1 MPMGYSFT
9 PFFHSSISLPLLCW
23 IRLISPRSPTAV
35 CIFLP
40 VSVVP
45 NVRAGTAWND
55 TLLQRELT
63 FRSPKEWTDLLGI
76 SAGFGKLRQPEAGTE
91 MLGFSLHH
99 HSHDMNWGQPSA
111 LIALWLLP
119 VLAFL
124 LVRAHRRRQQLVTQ
138 FVDRAM
144 ADRLMPQLPGSR
156 AAVRAV
162 LLLTGCALLILALAR
177 PQFGEYFEDV
187 STRGVDVVVALDV
200 SRSMMAEDVK
210 PNRLERAKSDILDLL
225 NRLEGDRVGLVL
237 FAGAPVVQVPLT
249 TDLGFY
255 KSMLRDADPNSAPRG
270 GTLIGDAIRK
280 CLNCLEER
288 ADRDQAI
295 ILITDGGD
303 QDSFPT
309 EAAQQAAARGIRMI
323 TVGLGDIS
331 EGARIPER
339 DEQGS
344 LRFVQH
350 DGEVVWSKM
359 DENLLKELAV
369 ATEGAY
375 VPARTLRYDLGQIY
389 DDHLA
394 RLTQSELSTA
404 KRRHL
409 HERFQWFAAGGILL
423 ILIQMMISEQRSE
436 SQVLRARAVAQM
448 GGQS

>member
-1 MPMGYSFT
+1 
-9 PFFHSSISLPLLCW
+9 
-23 IRLISPRSPTAV
+23 
-35 CIFLP
+35 
-40 VSVVP
+40 
-45 NVRAGTAWND
+45 
-55 TLLQRELT
+55 
-63 FRSPKEWTDLLGI
+63 
-76 SAGFGKLRQPEAGTE
+76 
-91 MLGFSLHH
+91 
-99 HSHDMNWGQPSA
+99 MNWGQPSA

-119 VLAFL
+119 VLAYL
-124 LVRAHRRRQQLVTQ
+124 LVRAHRRRQKLVTQ
-138 FVDRAM
+138 FLDRAM
-144 ADRLMPQLPGSR
+144 ADRLMPQLPGTR
-156 AAVRAV
+156 AVFRGV
-162 LLLTGCALLILALAR
+162 LLLAGFALLIVALAR

-280 CLNCLEER
+280 CLNSLEER

-339 DEQGS
+339 DDQGS

-369 ATEGAY
+369 ATQGAY
-375 VPARTLRYDLGQIY
+375 VPARTLSYDLGQI
-389 DDHLA
+389 
-394 RLTQSELSTA
+394 
-404 KRRHL
+404 
-409 HERFQWFAAGGILL
+409 
-423 ILIQMMISEQRSE
+423 
-436 SQVLRARAVAQM
+436 
-448 GGQS
+448 